1 MAHMEGE
8 LAHIYPLEFF
18 VKMMEI
24 QELPSKGMVLL
35 QVYLENMQHKDN
47 HFVKESSGS
56 LRDAHLWIRA
66 LLVHHNM

>member
-8 LAHIYPLEFF
+8 LAHIYPLELF

-24 QELPSKGMVLL
+24 Q
-35 QVYLENMQHKDN
+35 VYIENMQHKDN

-56 LRDAHLWIRA
+56 LRDALESSQLFDA
-66 LLVHHNM
+66 S